1 MGLHEDLKTTR
12 QRRCLAAAASMG
24 MLAILLQMAGI
35 EGREVLAWDRSGLAS
50 GELWRLVTG
59 HFVHLGW
66 SHLGLNLAGLALVTW
81 ITGAAYG
88 LLRWAV
94 IALATIVV
102 IDAGFWYLYPE
113 LDWYV
118 GLSGLLHGLLAAGLL
133 AGIRGR
139 DREALVLAILVT
151 GKLVWEQTVGPLPG
165 SESGAGGAVIVDA
178 HLYGAVGG
186 LLGALIPWHRVRP
199 EASI

>member
-1 MGLHEDLKTTR
+1 MGLREDLKNNDK
-12 QRRCLAAAASMG
+12 RRSLVAAASIG
-24 MLAILLQMAGI
+24 AIGILFEFAGAD
-35 EGREVLAWDRSGLAS
+35 GREILAWDRSALAQ

-81 ITGAAYG
+81 IAGEAYG
-88 LLRWAV
+88 LLRWAI
-94 IALATIVV
+94 IALTTIAV
-102 IDAGFWYLYPE
+102 IDAGFWYLYEE

-133 AGIRGR
+133 AGIRKH
-139 DREALVLAILVT
+139 DREALVLALLVI
-151 GKLVWEQTVGPLPG
+151 GKLGWEQTVGPMPG

-178 HLYGAVGG
+178 HLYGAIGG
-186 LLGALIPWHRVRP
+186 LLGALLTWHRVRP
-199 EASI
+199 DASI

>member
-1 MGLHEDLKTTR
+1 MGLGKALNTTR
-12 QRRCLAAAASMG
+12 QRHSVAAAAT
-24 MLAILLQMAGI
+24 LAAVAILLQFGGEDARRI
-35 EGREVLAWDRSGLAS
+35 LAWDREALAA
-50 GELWRLVTG
+50 GESWRLVSG

-66 SHLGLNLAGLALVTW
+66 SHLVLNLAGLGLVAW

-94 IALATIVV
+94 IAVTTIAV
-102 IDAGFWYLYPE
+102 IDAGFWYLYPD

-118 GLSGLLHGLLAAGLL
+118 GLSGVLHGLLAAGLL
-133 AGIRGR
+133 AGVRQR
-139 DREALVLAILVT
+139 DREAIVLAVLVA
-151 GKLVWEQTVGPLPG
+151 GKLLWEQTVGPLPG
-165 SESGAGGAVIVDA
+165 SESGAGGSVIVNA

-186 LLGALIPWHRVRP
+186 LLGALLSWHRVRP